1 MVPFVTF
8 VVVTVY
14 VTEPP
19 SLIDVEFCPTVYVAG
34 GGGGG
39 PDPCPC
45 IRPPPSPTTLNCCPL
60 RVRVLFKAYADPEY
74 MIDVSLP
81 SNVNS

>member
-1 MVPFVTF
+1 MVPSGTF
-8 VVVTVY
+8 VVATVIL
-14 VTEPP
+14 TTPP
-19 SLIDVEFCPTVYVAG
+19 SLTVVAFCPTVYVAG

-74 MIDVSLP
+74 IIDVSLP